1 MFRMMNRKLLVM
13 GLVVAAVLAFN
24 LSTVA
29 AMQIGVQVAYALAG
43 NPQMGDSI
51 PWLPAVAAV
60 VALAVLVVLGLG
72 RKKK

>member
-1 MFRMMNRKLLVM
+1 
-13 GLVVAAVLAFN
+13 
-24 LSTVA
+24 
-29 AMQIGVQVAYALAG
+29 
-43 NPQMGDSI
+43 MGDSI

>member
-1 MFRMMNRKLLVM
+1 LADYSIQKDSSLLLM
-13 GLVVAAVLAFN
+13 TSAEATGAVTTPDATPT
-24 LSTVA
+24 SSD
-29 AMQIGVQVAYALAG
+29 IG

>member
-1 MFRMMNRKLLVM
+1 MMNRKLLVM

-29 AMQIGVQVAYALAG
+29 AMQIGVQVAYALVG